1 MAGTRTAPTVDGTPT
16 FYTVRLRFID
26 AKGDLRSD
34 SYRIEISTP
43 ALVETFAQSMQ
54 AASNA
59 SLYEIDVMS
68 RYVGV
73 DSVSNA
79 ADAVFVSKDDNI
91 VLQMGESA
99 TGRKIDLFLPA
110 PEEANFV
117 TDTEQ
122 PDPTSTELSDITTAF
137 AALKTVTYTPRQ
149 YRYTERRDKNPAVKL

>member
-1 MAGTRTAPTVDGTPT
+1 
-16 FYTVRLRFID
+16 
-26 AKGDLRSD
+26 
-34 SYRIEISTP
+34 
-43 ALVETFAQSMQ
+43 MQ

-59 SLYEIDVMS
+59 SLYEVDIMQ
-68 RYVGV
+68 RYVGT
-73 DSVSNA
+73 DSVGNA

-117 TDTEQ
+117 ADSEQ
-122 PDPTSTELSDITTAF
+122 PDPAATELSDITTAF

-149 YRYTERRDKNPAVKL
+149 YRYTERRDKNPAVRL